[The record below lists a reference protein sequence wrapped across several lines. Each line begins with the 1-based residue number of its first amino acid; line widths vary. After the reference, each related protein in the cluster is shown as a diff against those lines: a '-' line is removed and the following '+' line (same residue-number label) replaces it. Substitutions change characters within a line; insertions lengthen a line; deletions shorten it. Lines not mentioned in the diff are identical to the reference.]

1 MIRAVKLGEFVW
13 NVSVDDNE
21 ALVVVT
27 LGHNDTDE
35 GEPTM
40 WFELE
45 ADAAQEMGGALI
57 RAYGALMRRA
67 RALPRLETDLDTTDE

>member
-1 MIRAVKLGEFVW
+1 VIQAVKLGEFEW

-21 ALVVVT
+21 SLVVVT
-27 LGHNDTDE
+27 LGHNDTADE
-35 GEPTM
+35 GEPTI

-57 RAYGALMRRA
+57 RAYGVLMRRA
-67 RALPRLETDLDTTDE
+67 RALPPLDTDLDDDR